1 MTGHDQMINECSSW
15 WYCDNIVNHPGQIG
29 FLHMGFPRVFI
40 LLRDGDDIFADFERF
55 RDELAEVNFLDPSE
69 REGADIEELL
79 RQAYNFLVLQDE
91 EEERLA
97 LERMKEDDE
106 CF

>member
-40 LLRDGDDIFADFERF
+40 LLRNGDDF

-69 REGADIEELL
+69 REEADIEELL

-97 LERMKEDDE
+97 LERMKESDE